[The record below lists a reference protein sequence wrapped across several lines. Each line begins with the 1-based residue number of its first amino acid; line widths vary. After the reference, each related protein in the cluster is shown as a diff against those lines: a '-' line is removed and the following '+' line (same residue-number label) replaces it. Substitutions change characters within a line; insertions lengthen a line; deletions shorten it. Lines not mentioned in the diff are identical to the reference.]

1 MATPNVSIR
10 NRTSGGQ
17 VVTGT
22 GAITGDFV
30 SIDIMTDAKF
40 NVLTGNITAAANTTE
55 ASAPIIKAGTT
66 LDGRFSAI
74 TLHSG
79 TIVAYNK

>member
-1 MATPNVSIR
+1 MTPNVSIR

-17 VVTGT
+17 VITGT
-22 GAITGDFV
+22 GAVTGNFV

-40 NVLTGNITAAANTTE
+40 NVLTGNITGAANTTE
-55 ASAPIIKAGTT
+55 ASAALIKASTT
-66 LDGRFSAI
+66 LDGNFTAI

>member
-1 MATPNVSIR
+1 MGFPNISVR

-17 VVTGT
+17 VITGT
-22 GAITGDFV
+22 SAVTGDFV

-40 NVLTGNITAAANTTE
+40 NVLTGTITGAANATE
-55 ASAPIIKAGTT
+55 ASAALIKAGTT
-66 LDGRFSAI
+66 LDGNFSAI

>member
-17 VVTGT
+17 VITGT
-22 GAITGDFV
+22 GAVTGDFV

-40 NVLTGNITAAANTTE
+40 NVLTGTITGAANTTE
-55 ASAPIIKAGTT
+55 ASAALIKAGTT

>member
-1 MATPNVSIR
+1 MPATING
-10 NRTSGGQ
+10 TTGFGG
-17 VVTGT
+17 
-22 GAITGDFV
+22 
-30 SIDIMTDAKF
+30 
-40 NVLTGNITAAANTTE
+40 NLTGNVTGNVTGNLTGAANATE
-55 ASAPIIKAGTT
+55 ASAPVIKAGTT

>member
-1 MATPNVSIR
+1 MSFPNVSVR

-17 VVTGT
+17 VITGT
-22 GAITGDFV
+22 SAVTGDFV
-30 SIDIMTDAKF
+30 SIDVMTDAKF
-40 NVLTGNITAAANTTE
+40 SLLTGNITGAAAALSTD
-55 ASAPIIKAGTT
+55 AALIKAGTT

-79 TIVAYNK
+79 TVIAYNK

>member
-1 MATPNVSIR
+1 MGFPNNRIT

-17 VVTGT
+17 VITGT
-22 GAITGDFV
+22 SAVTGDFV
-30 SIDIMTDAKF
+30 SIDVMTDAKF
-40 NVLTGNITAAANTTE
+40 NVLTGNLTGAANTTE
-55 ASAPIIKAGTT
+55 ASAPVIKAGTT

>member
-17 VVTGT
+17 VITGT
-22 GAITGDFV
+22 SAVTGDFV
-30 SIDIMTDAKF
+30 SIDVMTDAKF
-40 NVLTGNITAAANTTE
+40 NVLTGNLTGAANATE